1 MDINSTE
8 GIEATEEINLEEKC
22 HIEESGEK
30 DAQASFGITAERPL
44 HKSLTLL

>member
-1 MDINSTE
+1 MDINSIE
-8 GIEATEEINLEEKC
+8 GVEATEEINLEEKVC
-22 HIEESGEK
+22 REESGEK

>member
-8 GIEATEEINLEEKC
+8 GVEATEEINFEEKA
-22 HIEESGEK
+22 HRQESGEK
-30 DAQASFGITAERPL
+30 DAQASFGITTERPL